1 MANNEKQETTATSAA
16 KAAEKES
23 AATATAQSQNTL
35 VHDTICLFVITLIA
49 GILLGA
55 VYTITKK
62 PIDTQNEKAKQEAYA
77 AVYEGA
83 EFVSDD
89 AVNKALESFNKD
101 LAAGKVTSESMGSL
115 SDVEISEILKAQ
127 VNGQDAGYVVTCS
140 GKGYGGAVTMALGI
154 DAEGAVLGIQITD
167 CSNETPGLG
176 QNSANTD
183 WNKQYVGMNM
193 TQDLSVVKDGSG
205 SAEAGTINS
214 ISGATIT
221 SSAVTR
227 AIDATFQFIASLK

>member
-1 MANNEKQETTATSAA
+1 MATNEK
-16 KAAEKES
+16 KEA
-23 AATATAQSQNTL
+23 AATQEATAQGAATAQSQNTL

-49 GILLGA
+49 GIFLGA
-55 VYTITKK
+55 IYTITKD

-89 AVNKALESFNKD
+89 ATNKDLESFNKD
-101 LAAGKVTSESMGSL
+101 LAAGKVSSESMGSL

-127 VNGQDAGYVVTCS
+127 VDGQDAGYVVTCS

-154 DAEGAVLGIQITD
+154 DAEGAILGIQITD
-167 CSNETPGLG
+167 CSDETPGLG
-176 QNSANTD
+176 QNSTNAD
-183 WNKQYVGMNM
+183 WNGQYVGTNM

-205 SAEAGTINS
+205 SADAGTINS

-227 AIDATFQFIASLK
+227 AIDGTFQFIASLK

>member
-1 MANNEKQETTATSAA
+1 MANNEKKETAATSAA
-16 KAAEKES
+16 V
-23 AATATAQSQNTL
+23 QSQNTL

-89 AVNKALESFNKD
+89 AVNKALKSFNKD
-101 LAAGKVTSESMGSL
+101 LSDGKVTSESMGSL

-127 VNGQDAGYVVTCS
+127 VNGQDAGYVLTCS
-140 GKGYGGAVTMALGI
+140 AKGYGSGPVTMALGI
-154 DAEGAVLGIQITD
+154 DAEGAILGIQITD

-183 WNKQYVGMNM
+183 WNKQYVGTNM

-205 SAEAGTINS
+205 SAEAGTINA

-227 AIDATFQFIASLK
+227 AIDAAFQFIASLK

>member
-1 MANNEKQETTATSAA
+1 MANNEKKETAA
-16 KAAEKES
+16 KAVEKKET
-23 AATATAQSQNTL
+23 AAAQDAAVKSQNTL

-49 GILLGA
+49 GIFLGA
-55 VYTITKK
+55 IYTITKN

-89 AVNKALESFNKD
+89 ATNKALESFNKD
-101 LAAGKVTSESMGSL
+101 LAAGKISSESMGSL
-115 SDVEISEILKAQ
+115 SDVEILEILKAQ
-127 VNGQDAGYVVTCS
+127 VDGQDAGYVVTCS

-154 DAEGAVLGIQITD
+154 DAEGAILGIQITD

-176 QNSANTD
+176 QNSTNAD
-183 WNKQYVGMNM
+183 WNKQYVGTNM
-193 TQDLSVVKDGSG
+193 TQDLGVVKDGSG
-205 SAEAGTINS
+205 STDAGTINS

-227 AIDATFQFIASLK
+227 AIDGTFQFIASLN